1 MFGHILLLLVL
12 FDNEFHRIA
21 YGQVGEIAL
30 DVLAMEKEVVV
41 GVFDETETA
50 FKAEDFAYFYRVFR
64 LRGIKP
70 TGFFPNPSTRH
81 PSLQTNKLRTTG
93 LFCSSPRSI
102 SSCIAIG

>member
-64 LRGIKP
+64 LRGTP
-70 TGFFPNPSTRH
+70 FVADEPSCG
-81 PSLQTNKLRTTG
+81 PPGCFVPAPAQ
-93 LFCSSPRSI
+93 SPRASQ
-102 SSCIAIG
+102 

>member
-64 LRGIKP
+64 LRGDTLRCRRTSCGP
-70 TGFFPNPSTRH
+70 PGCFVPAPAQ
-81 PSLQTNKLRTTG
+81 SLRASQ
-93 LFCSSPRSI
+93 
-102 SSCIAIG
+102 

>member
-41 GVFDETETA
+41 GAVSYTHLTLPTIL
-50 FKAEDFAYFYRVFR
+50 RV
-64 LRGIKP
+64 
-70 TGFFPNPSTRH
+70 
-81 PSLQTNKLRTTG
+81 
-93 LFCSSPRSI
+93 
-102 SSCIAIG
+102 